1 VWAYNPSAHRV
12 PGPRSQ
18 VPFSNLEIM
27 DIVLF
32 GKPGVGKGTQAPKLG
47 EALGVPTIATG
58 DVLRQARREGTP
70 MGREAQKYMDE
81 GKLVPDS
88 VILGIMKEAL
98 AGDGAR
104 KGAVLDGVVR
114 TPPQA
119 EGLVKVLK
127 DLGRRVD
134 AVLFFDAPDEEI
146 VRRLSGRTVCEKCQT
161 PYTGRQAGDTCTK
174 PGCGGTLV
182 RRADDDPAAI
192 RTRLET
198 FERETAPVLAWY
210 RGHGTPVHT
219 IDAVGAVDE
228 VTRRALGALG
238 R

>member
-1 VWAYNPSAHRV
+1 
-12 PGPRSQ
+12 
-18 VPFSNLEIM
+18 M

-32 GKPGVGKGTQAPKLG
+32 GKPGVGKGTQAPKL
-47 EALGVPTIATG
+47 AASLGVPTIATG

-70 MGREAQKYMDE
+70 LGREAQKFMDE
-81 GKLVPDS
+81 GKLVPDR

-119 EGLVKVLK
+119 EGLAKVLG

-134 AVLFFDAPDEEI
+134 AVLFLDAPDEEI
-146 VRRLSGRTVCEKCQT
+146 VRRLSGRTICEKCQT
-161 PYTGRQAGDTCTK
+161 PYSDQAAGTRCTK

-182 RRADDDPAAI
+182 RRQDDEPAAI

-198 FERETAPVLAWY
+198 FVRETSPVLAWY
-210 RGHGTPVHT
+210 RTHGTPVHT
-219 IDAVGAVDE
+219 VNAVGAVDD
-228 VTRRALGALG
+228 VTRRALGAIG